1 MRLLAL
7 FALGTLAAFSQAFT
21 FGVKGGV
28 PITDFLSL
36 TQSRGPLSA
45 ISNTNRYIVGPTLEL
60 RLPANLA
67 VEFDALFR
75 HFSYRTT
82 LALIGSFEQITA
94 TSNAWEFPLLLKYKL
109 RGHFVR
115 PYINGGVAWD
125 RLQGLSATR
134 LDIGINGVPTTT
146 QTSNPLELQN
156 TTSTGVVTG
165 GGVDIHALVLH
176 ISPELRYTRWTSQ
189 HFTFGDALH
198 SNQNQAEFLVAI
210 TF

>member
-7 FALGTLAAFSQAFT
+7 FALDALAAFSQLIT
-21 FGVKGGV
+21 LGVKGGV
-28 PITDFLSL
+28 PVTDFLSV
-36 TQSRGPLSA
+36 TQSPGPVSA

-60 RLPANLA
+60 RLPAYFS
-67 VEFDALFR
+67 VEFDALVR

-82 LALIGSFEQITA
+82 IALIGHFDQTTA

-109 RGHFVR
+109 RGRFVR

-134 LDIGINGVPTTT
+134 LFIGSDFVPTTT
-146 QTSNPLELQN
+146 QTSNPPELQN
-156 TTSTGVVTG
+156 TTSTGVVIG

-189 HFTFGDALH
+189 HFTFDDALH
-198 SNQNQAEFLVAI
+198 SNQNQAEFLLGI